1 MSILDHI
8 TNASFKMAAD
18 GLKDVRFNIKYRIE
32 KEKDSI
38 KKEEFER
45 ILHELENIASK
56 LKETKKHFENTIT
69 ERE

>member
-8 TNASFKMAAD
+8 TNASFEMATN
-18 GLKDVRFNIKYRIE
+18 GLKDIRFNIGYRIE

-38 KKEEFER
+38 KKEKFER
-45 ILHELENIASK
+45 ILHELEDINSK
-56 LKETKKHFENTIT
+56 LKETKKYFEDTIT